1 MGPISTEASL
11 EQETSRHRRGR
22 MHPEPA
28 VGLRTVGGAGQREEE
43 VLGSWRS
50 LRIVAQWY
58 PR

>member
-1 MGPISTEASL
+1 
-11 EQETSRHRRGR
+11 